1 MEVQVRPA
9 AYVVTIWPESV
20 TCMDAALWC
29 VSVCD
34 ESYGNWSV
42 RRGRV
47 AGDRPPSGSAA
58 PALGRDGKWHHERL
72 PSERT
77 RQEIE
82 QNRFSL
88 EEALKLAAEMAPR
101 VDLNG
106 LKAVEAF
113 IRHEARRAALEGG
126 CPGCAG
132 PYVA

>member
-1 MEVQVRPA
+1 MRPV

-20 TCMDAALWC
+20 SCMDSALWC

-47 AGDRPPSGSAA
+47 AGDRPPSGSAS
-58 PALGRDGKWHHERL
+58 PALGRDGKWHYGNQ

-77 RQEIE
+77 REEIE
-82 QNRFSL
+82 QHRFTL
-88 EEALKLAAEMAPR
+88 EEALELARDMAPR
-101 VDLNG
+101 VELNG
-106 LKAVEAF
+106 IIATVAVA
-113 IRHEARRAALEGG
+113 RHEARRLGLKGG